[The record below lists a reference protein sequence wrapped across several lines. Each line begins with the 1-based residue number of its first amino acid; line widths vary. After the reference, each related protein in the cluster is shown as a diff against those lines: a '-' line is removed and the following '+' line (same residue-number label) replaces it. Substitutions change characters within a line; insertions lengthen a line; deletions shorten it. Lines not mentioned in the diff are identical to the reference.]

1 MKFFSLIHGGDI
13 TPASD
18 SKIIPAKSFEKL
30 LTAVQLVTQAKKDV
44 EKFHQELAQE
54 AQEAKARAEKEGFQ
68 AGMEAWAE
76 QLKSFE
82 TGLEQY
88 KKKVEELVLPI
99 ALKAAK
105 KVVNRELE
113 LHPEAIVDIV
123 RGVLKSVAAHKQV
136 TIYANKKDLEFLESN
151 KKSLKDQL
159 EKVESLSIQERADIA
174 PGGCMIETE
183 GGIINAQI
191 ENQWQTLEHAFTA
204 ATKKK

>member
-13 TPASD
+13 APAAD
-18 SKIIPAKSFEKL
+18 SKILPAKSFEKL

-44 EKFHQELAQE
+44 ERLHQEIEKE
-54 AQEAKARAEKEGFQ
+54 AQEAKVQAEKEGFQ
-68 AGMEAWAE
+68 AGMQAWSE

-88 KKKVEELVLPI
+88 KKKVEDLVLPI

-105 KVVNRELE
+105 KIVNRELE
-113 LHPEAIVDIV
+113 MHPEAIVDIV
-123 RGVLKSVAAHKQV
+123 RGVLKSVASHKQV
-136 TIYANKKDLEFLESN
+136 TIYVNKKDLEFLESS
-151 KKSLKDQL
+151 KKSLKEQL

-191 ENQWQTLEHAFTA
+191 ENQWQTLERAFTA
-204 ATKKK
+204 ATKK